1 MGVTMPI
8 RFRCAYCN
16 QLMGI
21 ARRKAGTVVRCPSC
35 ASQVT
40 VPQPDSDEPEAPP
53 SRPRKETDAAAPI
66 FERSD
71 FDEIF
76 SAAPAPAPVRKPRP
90 QASPFAFDAPDQP
103 AAPEL
108 LDVYKKPEP
117 VLPQPPPPLASEKKV
132 ARPSPATERTPTRPG
147 IWLTP
152 GMATLVSVAAVV
164 LLAVVFALGFLL
176 GIFLQPAPPDEK
188 TGRAIEAV
196 PLVWPENIR
205 IDAISSAA
213 TS

>member
-1 MGVTMPI
+1 MGVAMPI

-21 ARRKAGTVVRCPSC
+21 ARRKAGSVVRCPSC

-40 VPQPDSDEPEAPP
+40 VPLQENDEADEPPA
-53 SRPRKETDAAAPI
+53 RRRKEKDAAAPI

-76 SAAPAPAPVRKPRP
+76 APAPAPAPVRKPRP
-90 QASPFAFDAPDQP
+90 ESSPFAFDPPDPP

-108 LDVYKKPEP
+108 VDVYKKPEP
-117 VLPQPPPPLASEKKV
+117 VLPQPPPSPAPAPQTNV
-132 ARPSPATERTPTRPG
+132 AAASPATEGTPSRPG

-152 GMATLVSVAAVV
+152 GMATLLSVAAVV

-176 GIFLQPAPPDEK
+176 GIFLQPTPTDEK
-188 TGRAIEAV
+188 SGRANDVV
-196 PLVWPENIR
+196 PFVGSKTA
-205 IDAISSAA
+205 DSM
-213 TS
+213 